1 MHVPRVISAAVL
13 TAVTASSLSQ
23 AILPASQDGHDSS
36 AVGQAASQQ
45 YAEDHRG
52 ELDAA
57 RRKAETL
64 ADAINSDHLTPGA
77 LSPDERAADDVL
89 GSLLRRP

>member
-1 MHVPRVISAAVL
+1 MHVSRVISVAVL
-13 TAVTASSLSQ
+13 TEVTAGSLSQ
-23 AILPASQDGHDSS
+23 AILPASQDGRNSS
-36 AVGQAASQQ
+36 AGEQAASQQ

-57 RRKAETL
+57 RLKAETL

-77 LSPDERAADDVL
+77 LSPDERAADDAL
-89 GSLLRRP
+89 RSLLRRP